1 MALKEKLSVSLDRD
15 VVQKAR
21 DEAGEGHVS
30 EWLNH
35 AALLR
40 LQATSLARLM
50 SEPGVTLSAELLAKV
65 EAEWPSRD

>member
-1 MALKEKLSVSLDRD
+1 LALKEKLSISLDQD
-15 VVQKAR
+15 VVRKVR

-30 EWLNH
+30 EWLND

-50 SEPGVTLSAELLAKV
+50 SEHGVTLSAELLEQV
-65 EAEWPSRD
+65 EAEWPRDA